1 MPGKK
6 EFGDYQTPKDFA
18 EKICRFLKEK
28 KGVTPSTVLE
38 PTCGIGNFLSSS
50 LLFDAEKY

>member
-28 KGVTPSTVLE
+28 KGVTNVRLIDLE
-38 PTCGIGNFLSSS
+38 
-50 LLFDAEKY
+50 